1 MPIKKKLHRL
11 AIRGERLWD
20 RLFPGRTPEAPVLEA
35 YRGYATPDA
44 LVLRGRVL
52 SHIRRGEAREGQS
65 RWRNFRQMLLLFF
78 TAEVEGVAVS
88 VGDATALSDEE
99 GYVRLEVPIPP
110 GTTGWTQVNGYI
122 AGDAASF
129 PAHIPDPDARHGIIS
144 DVDDTMI
151 HTGAHRLIL
160 NLWTTFTGSL
170 LTREVFTD
178 SIALM
183 THLAEN
189 GRNPVFYVSSSPWN
203 LHHFLET
210 LFDRV
215 GLPKGPFFLRDLG
228 ITEDKFITAGHGAHK
243 GEAIDTILAA
253 NPDLPFVL
261 LGDTGQKDAHV
272 YLDAARRH
280 PGRIAGIYL
289 REPGSGPDAVTK
301 AALAEIAA
309 LGIDY
314 ASAPDFDA
322 VTAWLN
328 SG

>member
-1 MPIKKKLHRL
+1 M
-11 AIRGERLWD
+11 
-20 RLFPGRTPEAPVLEA
+20 LEA
-35 YRGYATPDA
+35 YRGYATPDT

-78 TAEVEGVAVS
+78 TAEVEGVEVS
-88 VGDATALSDEE
+88 AGEVSGLSDEE
-99 GYVRLEVPIPP
+99 GYIRLEVARPSA
-110 GTTGWTQVNGYI
+110 TTGWTRVNGYI
-122 AGDAASF
+122 AGDAATF
-129 PAHIPDPDARHGIIS
+129 PVHIPEPDARRGVIS
-144 DVDDTMI
+144 DIDDTMI

-160 NLWTTFTGSL
+160 NLWTTFTGSP
-170 LTREVFTD
+170 LTREVFAD

-183 THLAEN
+183 EHLAED

-210 LFDRV
+210 LFDRE

-228 ITEDKFITAGHGAHK
+228 ITEDKFITAGHGQHK

-253 NPDLPFVL
+253 NPNLPFVL

-289 REPGSGPDAVTK
+289 REPGSGPDAATK
-301 AALAEIAA
+301 SALEEIAA
-309 LGIDY
+309 LGVDC

-322 VTAWLN
+322 ITARLK
-328 SG
+328 GA